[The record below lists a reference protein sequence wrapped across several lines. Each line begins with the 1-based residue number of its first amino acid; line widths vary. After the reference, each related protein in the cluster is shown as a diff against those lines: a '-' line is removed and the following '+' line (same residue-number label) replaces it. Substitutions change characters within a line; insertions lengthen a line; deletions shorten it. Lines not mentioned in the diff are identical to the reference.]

1 MARAVRPAEHCLAV
15 RSVIVRFGRNELY
28 GSLYGRLGTLNLNN
42 GRRLT
47 RHTRHGWVGSRVSV
61 GLRSVPPR
69 FGCLECLYAFIR
81 LLLGF
86 RALHAPFQ
94 LNKGADLGLT
104 PLCKFRVAP
113 RATPVDTREGFV
125 VGGFCTLD
133 GLSALRIRIRKS
145 VQG

>member
-61 GLRSVPPR
+61 GPAPLGPPLALVVWNVCR
-69 FGCLECLYAFIR
+69 RYAFIR
-81 LLLGF
+81 L
-86 RALHAPFQ
+86 
-94 LNKGADLGLT
+94 
-104 PLCKFRVAP
+104 
-113 RATPVDTREGFV
+113 
-125 VGGFCTLD
+125 
-133 GLSALRIRIRKS
+133 
-145 VQG
+145 